1 MIHKSTYP
9 AIVSII
15 GLIVVLG
22 IDSGFDA
29 LMRFLSYQRMEMF
42 FLNSVIFW
50 CYALIALLLAAILLL
65 LAWLVLINPPR
76 NAWISLVFLIIGS
89 FIVFYP
95 ALYYNPTL
103 AIGRWLPGF
112 DTLLSY
118 TSYFSFSGGFIAI
131 IGLFALVFRGGKWT
145 DSK

>member
-1 MIHKSTYP
+1 MIHKSAYP
-9 AIVSII
+9 VIVSII

-22 IDSGFDA
+22 IAWGFDA

-42 FLNSVIFW
+42 FLNFVIFW

-65 LAWLVLINPPR
+65 LAWLVLINAPR
-76 NAWISLVFLIIGS
+76 NVWISLVFLVIGL

-103 AIGRWLPGF
+103 ALGRWLPGF
-112 DTLLSY
+112 DSLLSY
-118 TSYFSFSGGFIAI
+118 TSYLSFSGGFIAI
-131 IGLFALVFRGGKWT
+131 IGLFALVFRRGKRT
-145 DSK
+145 DSN